1 MKNAFVLVI
10 VAMSTLAGCASQL
23 LTEDRLLSNT
33 ADALFVKT
41 SELTITERHEK
52 VPNTFYVATINKTGR
67 QYNCI
72 VNGGSVLTMGITNPP
87 MCNPK

>member
-1 MKNAFVLVI
+1 MKKGFVLVI
-10 VAMSTLAGCASQL
+10 AVMGALSGCASQL
-23 LTEDRLLSNT
+23 LSEDRLLSNT
-33 ADALFVKT
+33 ADALFVKP
-41 SELTITERHEK
+41 SDLTISERKEK

-72 VNGGSVLTMGITNPP
+72 VNGGSALTLGFTNPP

>member
-1 MKNAFVLVI
+1 MKTEFVLAITV
-10 VAMSTLAGCASQL
+10 MSALSGCASQL

-33 ADALFVKT
+33 ADVLFVKP
-41 SELTITERHEK
+41 SDLTITERKEK

-72 VNGGSVLTMGITNPP
+72 VNGGSVLTLGITNPP